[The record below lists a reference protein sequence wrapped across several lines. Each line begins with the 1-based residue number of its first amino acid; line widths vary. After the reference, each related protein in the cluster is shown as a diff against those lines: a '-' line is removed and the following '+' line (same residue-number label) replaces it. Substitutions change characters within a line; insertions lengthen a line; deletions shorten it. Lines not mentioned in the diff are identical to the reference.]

1 MVHVS
6 DDLVETALRRKD
18 SFRSR
23 AQELPAL
30 ILFRYSYTVGMGLGV
45 ALPLNARQNSSLR
58 PNGVLL
64 LAISGC
70 AVSHAEMAL
79 DNPALLD
86 AILCLPFHW

>member
-6 DDLVETALRRKD
+6 DDLVETPLRRKH

-23 AQELPAL
+23 AQELLAL
-30 ILFRYSYTVGMGLGV
+30 ILFRYSYTPGMGLGV
-45 ALPLNARQNSSLR
+45 AVPPNARQNSSLR
-58 PNGVLL
+58 LNGVLR

-86 AILCLPFHW
+86 AILYLPFHW